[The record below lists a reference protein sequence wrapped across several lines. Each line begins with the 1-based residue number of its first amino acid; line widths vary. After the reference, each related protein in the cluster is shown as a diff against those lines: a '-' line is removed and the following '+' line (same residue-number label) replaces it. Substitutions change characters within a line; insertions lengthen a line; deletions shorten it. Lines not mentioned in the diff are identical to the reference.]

1 MQLKTGTYLQNGK
14 YRVIS
19 TLGQGGFGITY
30 LAEQVMA
37 KRNVCIKEFFPK
49 EYYNRDSDSMHISL
63 GSEGNAEM
71 MNAYKAKFI
80 KEAQTIANLNH
91 PNIIRIFDVFEENNT
106 AYYAMEYIDG
116 ESLNAKVK
124 REGALAEDMAVKH
137 IRDVASALD
146 YIHKRNIMHLDV
158 KPANVMLRKEDDSA
172 ILIDFGLSKQY
183 DAAGDQT
190 SSTPVGIS
198 HGYAPIE
205 QYQSGGVSTFSPVT
219 DIYSLGATL
228 LFAVTGR
235 VPAEAATIGEEGV
248 GEMPVNVSRGV
259 QNAIIKSM
267 KYWRKHRP
275 QSIKEFIAIINY
287 TEDEQETKPLITS
300 SQKQNNKKTF
310 NVNYIWV
317 ILITAIVVGVCAYLL
332 FNGEDK
338 ETSSSIKEIIIEEK
352 KETNSS
358 IYYTA
363 ANKLELNISHPFINV
378 SHEFDS
384 ATGSGVITIDG
395 NITKIGPKTF
405 SGRSDL
411 TGITIPEG
419 VAIIDAEAFANCYN
433 LTSVTIPESVTTIGD
448 NAFAYCSRLT
458 NITIPE
464 SVTAIGTRVFANCS
478 QLQEITIPG
487 SVTVIK
493 SETFTNCSSLHTV
506 NIELGVTTIEI
517 NAFNGCKA
525 LGTISIP
532 ESVTDINYDAFT
544 GCVNLPTYDGIRYAD
559 TYLIGV
565 TDKNTTQLR
574 IKEGTR
580 LIRAHAFDDC
590 DDIKNVNLPN
600 SVTSIGD
607 YAFAY
612 CDKLED
618 IYIPEGVTY
627 IGHHAFY
634 YCINLRKVILPEG
647 ITAIG
652 AYTFYSC
659 DRLTSVT
666 IPDSVTEIGGR
677 AFYDCDNLKSATIP
691 DSVTEIGEWAFY
703 NCYRLTSVTIPDSVT
718 KIKEYAFYSCDN
730 LTEVYCKA
738 IIPPDAST
746 KLDGVESIIS
756 VSGEIFKGH
765 NNSLKIYVP
774 RESVDA
780 YKSAMGWE
788 EYADVIVGYDF

>member
-1 MQLKTGTYLQNGK
+1 MQLKKGTYLQGEK

-49 EYYNRDSDSMHISL
+49 EYYNRDSDSMHILL
-63 GSEGNAEM
+63 GSEGNDKM

-300 SQKQNNKKTF
+300 SQKHKNKKTF

-317 ILITAIVVGVCAYLL
+317 TLITAIIVGVCAYLL

-352 KETNSS
+352 KETYSS

-395 NITKIGPKTF
+395 NITKIGPNTF

-464 SVTAIGTRVFANCS
+464 SVTAIGTKAFANCS

-506 NIELGVTTIEI
+506 NIELGVTTIETR
-517 NAFNGCKA
+517 AFYECKA

-532 ESVTDINYDAFT
+532 ESVTDINYYAFT

-565 TDKNTTQLR
+565 TDKNITQLR

-580 LIRAHAFDDC
+580 LIGAHAFDDC
-590 DDIKNVNLPN
+590 DDIKNVYLPN

-634 YCINLRKVILPEG
+634 YCINLREITLPEG

-652 AYTFYSC
+652 EYTFYNC
-659 DRLTSVT
+659 DNLPSVTIPDSVTEIGSHAFYACDNLTSVT
-666 IPDSVTEIGGR
+666 IPDSVTEIGSC
-677 AFYDCDNLKSATIP
+677 AFEHCDNLTSITIP
-691 DSVTEIGEWAFY
+691 NSVTEIGNHAFY
-703 NCYRLTSVTIPDSVT
+703 
-718 KIKEYAFYSCDN
+718 ACDN
-730 LTEVYCKA
+730 LTSVYCMA
-738 IIPPDAST
+738 TTPPE
-746 KLDGVESIIS
+746 LHWYGVIDNK
-756 VSGEIFKGH
+756 FRRF
-765 NNSLKIYVP
+765 KIYVP

-780 YKSAMGWE
+780 YKSAWYWQ
-788 EYADVIVGYDF
+788 EYANVIVGYDF